1 MPAMDTHTNRQQDQ
15 HFVVTGAGSGIG
27 RAVALRLAAEGANLS
42 LLARGEPA
50 LQETAQEARSYGA
63 RVFVESCDVRDRAK
77 VDEVFARSAQELG
90 PLRGVIANA
99 GIGGVNKPGK
109 DDRFDDL
116 VAVNLTGS
124 YNCLRATQRH
134 LSPGPEA
141 RHMVL
146 MSSILARIG
155 VPGYTGYCA
164 SKTALMGL
172 ARAMAME
179 LAGDNV
185 QVNALC
191 PGWVD
196 TEMAWA
202 GLRGLGAALG
212 VSAQEAHGVAMQ
224 DVPLGKMSKPEE
236 IAGMIAWL
244 VSDDALGV
252 TGQGLDMNNGAFMI

>member
-1 MPAMDTHTNRQQDQ
+1 MKAMTAHPNRQQDQ

-27 RAVALRLAAEGANLS
+27 RAIALRLAAEGANLS
-42 LLARGEPA
+42 LFARREAP
-50 LQETAQEARSYGA
+50 LLETQREAREHGA
-63 RVFVESCDVRDRAK
+63 QVFVRSCDVRDRAQ
-77 VDEVFARSAQELG
+77 VDESFAAAAEQLG
-90 PLRGVIANA
+90 PMRGVIANA
-99 GIGGVNKPGK
+99 GIGGVNQPGH

-134 LSPGPEA
+134 LGPGPGV

-146 MSSILARIG
+146 MSSILGRIG

-164 SKTALMGL
+164 SKTALLGL

-179 LAGDNV
+179 LAGDNI

-196 TEMAWA
+196 TEMAWD

-212 VSAQEAHGVAMQ
+212 VSAQEAHGVAMA
-224 DVPLGKMSKPEE
+224 DVPLGKMSSPEQ
-236 IAGMIAWL
+236 IAGMVAWL
-244 VSDDALGV
+244 LSEDAHGV
-252 TGQGLDMNNGAFMI
+252 TGQGVNINNGAYMI